1 MSFFK
6 KFLKPI
12 CILLVLI
19 IYSLPCLADEITD
32 SINEGLEYY
41 KSGDFTSSV
50 SSLRYATQLIQQKK
64 GESLET
70 ILPEALPGW
79 TSNPATSNAAAGEF
93 FGGGLSAEK
102 SYNKE
107 NSSISIQILA
117 DSPMMQ
123 GVMMMISN
131 PMLVSSDG
139 GKLKKIKNQKAVV
152 RYNEM
157 NKGGEIQIV
166 VVNRFL
172 VTISGNS
179 VTEDE
184 LVEYA
189 MAVNYLKLSRL
200 P

>member
-1 MSFFK
+1 MGFFK
-6 KFLKPI
+6 KSLKPL
-12 CILLVLI
+12 CILLALLV
-19 IYSLPCLADEITD
+19 YSMPCFADEITD

-64 GESLET
+64 GETLET
-70 ILPEALPGW
+70 ILPQALPGW
-79 TSNPATSNAAAGEF
+79 TANSATSNAAAGEL

-102 SYNKE
+102 SYEKE
-107 NSSISIQILA
+107 DSRVNITILA
-117 DSPMMQ
+117 DSPVMQ
-123 GVMMMISN
+123 GVMMMLSN
-131 PMLVSSDG
+131 PMILSSGG
-139 GKLKKIKNQKAVV
+139 GKLRKIKNQKAVV
-152 RYNEM
+152 KYDEM
-157 NKGGEIQIV
+157 NKSGEVQVV

-172 VTISGNS
+172 VTINGNN

-184 LVEYA
+184 LLEYA